1 MRGGELIGL
10 AAVEG
15 NGQRRF
21 LRTLAGLSPRPA
33 DWAVG
38 GPLAFIPEDRTTE
51 GLAPGFTLTENLV
64 LGLGSDPRWID
75 GPWIRWPAARRRMAE
90 LIAEFEISASGPGVA
105 ARTLSGGNQQKLV
118 FARAVEGDPAV
129 VIAENPTRG
138 LDIRATTF
146 VHDRLR
152 RLASDGALV
161 VVYSTDLDEV
171 LRLASR
177 VMVMY
182 RDGLREAP
190 AGAVR
195 AQVGAMMLGGDP

>member
-1 MRGGELIGL
+1 
-10 AAVEG
+10 
-15 NGQRRF
+15 
-21 LRTLAGLSPRPA
+21 
-33 DWAVG
+33 
-38 GPLAFIPEDRTTE
+38 
-51 GLAPGFTLTENLV
+51 
-64 LGLGSDPRWID
+64 
-75 GPWIRWPAARRRMAE
+75 
-90 LIAEFEISASGPGVA
+90 
-105 ARTLSGGNQQKLV
+105 
-118 FARAVEGDPAV
+118 VEGDPAV